1 MKKKKVRKD
10 TNHTLRRAQH
20 FPVILIAEGLLT
32 GAVGGLIVLLLYL
45 LL

>member
-20 FPVILIAEGLLT
+20 FPVILIAEGIAYRGSRRT
-32 GAVGGLIVLLLYL
+32 DRPVVQNGA
-45 LL
+45 